1 MMEVDGVKFRIHLC
15 NYYLWIMNNEQ
26 IYSIVGQGLDI
37 ATQKGVFNL
46 SDAKVIADALIELK
60 KVLTI
65 QEPIIEDDK

>member
-1 MMEVDGVKFRIHLC
+1 
-15 NYYLWIMNNEQ
+15 MNNEQ

-60 KVLTI
+60 KVLDI
-65 QEPIIEDDK
+65 QEPIKEDDK

>member
-1 MMEVDGVKFRIHLC
+1 MT
-15 NYYLWIMNNEQ
+15 NET
-26 IYSIVGQGLDI
+26 IFGILGQGLDI

-65 QEPIIEDDK
+65 EEPIKEDDK